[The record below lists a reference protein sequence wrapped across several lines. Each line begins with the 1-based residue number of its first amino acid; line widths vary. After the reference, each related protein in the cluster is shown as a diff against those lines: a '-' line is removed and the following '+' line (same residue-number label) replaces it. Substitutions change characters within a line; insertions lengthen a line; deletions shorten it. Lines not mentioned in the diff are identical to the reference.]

1 MAEQTDAHD
10 FVQSRNKAMRF
21 DREKRQKKIK
31 DNLEL
36 HKDTQNTIKSMAD
49 KLTSLNKSADEVE
62 ENLKKTIK
70 DFFSQPDVYFV
81 VMSAVNKIMINK
93 RLALKSRHLRLSKL
107 LHSLLIKYLEDKK
120 VYSDLSKIRQLTDEL
135 DKLLDIE

>member
-1 MAEQTDAHD
+1 MVDQTRGDEILE
-10 FVQSRNKAMRF
+10 VQSRNKAIRF

-36 HKDTQNTIKSMAD
+36 HQDTQNTIKSMAD

-70 DFFSQPDVYFV
+70 NFFSQPTV
-81 VMSAVNKIMINK
+81 K
-93 RLALKSRHLRLSKL
+93 
-107 LHSLLIKYLEDKK
+107 
-120 VYSDLSKIRQLTDEL
+120 
-135 DKLLDIE
+135 

>member
-10 FVQSRNKAMRF
+10 FVQSRNRAMQF

-36 HKDTQNTIKSMAD
+36 HKDTRDTIKSMAE

-62 ENLKKTIK
+62 ENLKKTIQ
-70 DFFSQPDVYFV
+70 DFFSQPTTKGG
-81 VMSAVNKIMINK
+81 S
-93 RLALKSRHLRLSKL
+93 
-107 LHSLLIKYLEDKK
+107 
-120 VYSDLSKIRQLTDEL
+120 
-135 DKLLDIE
+135 

>member
-1 MAEQTDAHD
+1 MNTYQTKEKLMAEQTDAHD
-10 FVQSRNKAMRF
+10 FVQSRNKAMQF

-62 ENLKKTIK
+62 ANLKKTIQ
-70 DFFSQPDVYFV
+70 DFFSQPT
-81 VMSAVNKIMINK
+81 AK
-93 RLALKSRHLRLSKL
+93 
-107 LHSLLIKYLEDKK
+107 
-120 VYSDLSKIRQLTDEL
+120 
-135 DKLLDIE
+135 

>member
-36 HKDTQNTIKSMAD
+36 HQDTQNTIKNMVD
-49 KLTSLNKSADEVE
+49 KLTSLDKSKHEVE
-62 ENLKKTIK
+62 SEIKKVIGN
-70 DFFSQPDVYFV
+70 FFSQPT
-81 VMSAVNKIMINK
+81 AK
-93 RLALKSRHLRLSKL
+93 
-107 LHSLLIKYLEDKK
+107 
-120 VYSDLSKIRQLTDEL
+120 
-135 DKLLDIE
+135 

>member
-36 HKDTQNTIKSMAD
+36 HQDTQNTIKGMAD

-70 DFFSQPDVYFV
+70 DFFSQPTV
-81 VMSAVNKIMINK
+81 K
-93 RLALKSRHLRLSKL
+93 
-107 LHSLLIKYLEDKK
+107 
-120 VYSDLSKIRQLTDEL
+120 
-135 DKLLDIE
+135 

>member
-36 HKDTQNTIKSMAD
+36 HQDTQNTIKSMVD
-49 KLTSLNKSADEVE
+49 RLTSLDKSKHEVE
-62 ENLKKTIK
+62 LEIKKVIGN
-70 DFFSQPDVYFV
+70 FFSQPI
-81 VMSAVNKIMINK
+81 AK
-93 RLALKSRHLRLSKL
+93 
-107 LHSLLIKYLEDKK
+107 
-120 VYSDLSKIRQLTDEL
+120 
-135 DKLLDIE
+135 

>member
-36 HKDTQNTIKSMAD
+36 HQDTQNTIKSMVD
-49 KLTSLNKSADEVE
+49 KLTSLDKSKHEVE
-62 ENLKKTIK
+62 SEIKKVIGN
-70 DFFSQPDVYFV
+70 FFSQPTV
-81 VMSAVNKIMINK
+81 K
-93 RLALKSRHLRLSKL
+93 
-107 LHSLLIKYLEDKK
+107 
-120 VYSDLSKIRQLTDEL
+120 
-135 DKLLDIE
+135 

>member
-1 MAEQTDAHD
+1 MNTYQTKEKLMAEQTDAHD
-10 FVQSRNKAMRF
+10 FVQSRNKAMQF

-36 HKDTQNTIKSMAD
+36 HQDTQNTIKSMAD

-70 DFFSQPDVYFV
+70 DFFSQP
-81 VMSAVNKIMINK
+81 
-93 RLALKSRHLRLSKL
+93 
-107 LHSLLIKYLEDKK
+107 IKYLEDKK
-120 VYSDLSKIRQLTDEL
+120 VYSDLTKIRQLTDEL

>member
-10 FVQSRNKAMRF
+10 YVQSRNKAMNF
-21 DREKRQKKIK
+21 DRVQRQKKIK

-36 HKDTQNTIKSMAD
+36 HQDTKNTIKGMVD

-70 DFFSQPDVYFV
+70 DFFSQPTV
-81 VMSAVNKIMINK
+81 K
-93 RLALKSRHLRLSKL
+93 
-107 LHSLLIKYLEDKK
+107 
-120 VYSDLSKIRQLTDEL
+120 
-135 DKLLDIE
+135 